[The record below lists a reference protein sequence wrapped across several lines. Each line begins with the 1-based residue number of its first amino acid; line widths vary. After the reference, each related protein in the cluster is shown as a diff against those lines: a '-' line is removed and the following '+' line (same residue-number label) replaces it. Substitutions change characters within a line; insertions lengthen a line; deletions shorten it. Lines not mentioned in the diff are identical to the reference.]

1 MLIADPAPFSAAA
14 LVPVPVPAALAS
26 VQGAA
31 PRRAEGGPNS
41 RALLDH
47 LARARLIDHADM
59 LTVLADH
66 ARSRVRVAEILLARR
81 LVDEHELYRAMA
93 SVWSMALIDPVA
105 EAPDPR
111 LVDLLGAETCLVEG
125 VLPWRNL
132 GAVTVFLCAHPESIA
147 RLRGRLVALFGPVC
161 FALAPRARIESCVNA
176 QRGPALARQAET
188 RLALSDSCR
197 DWDRGGARVLGA
209 GLAALAALSLLFPY
223 QTYVGALI
231 IVLAG
236 MVPVIG
242 LKLTALLIGLLSQGA
257 PAPAPAPAIAR
268 RPVVSV
274 IVALY
279 KEADIAGRLV
289 RRLGRLDYPH
299 DLLDVILAVEEDDAV
314 TLATLRRTRLPPWM
328 RVAVVPRGRIKT
340 KPRALNF
347 ALNLCRG
354 DIIGV
359 YDAEDAPEADQIS
372 KVVQRFHER
381 GSEVACLQGILDY
394 YNPQQN
400 WLARCFT
407 LEYGAWFRV
416 VLPGL
421 ARLGLPVPLGGTTLF
436 FRREALLALGG
447 WDAHNVTEDADLGMR
462 LARRGYRT
470 ELIGTV
476 TYEEANCRT
485 LPWIRQRSRWIKG
498 YMMTYAIHMRD
509 PIRLWHELGPKGF
522 AGFQILI
529 LGSLVQVLL
538 APLMWSAALIGL
550 FAPDQAPPLM
560 AALLAAMMPLTIA
573 SEFVSMAVLG
583 LGRWRSRQPI
593 GWLWLPTLIL
603 YFPLAALASYK
614 ALWEAVVQPFYWDK
628 TRHGHLHSAKGISAA
643 TPGKPAEAPSAP

>member
-1 MLIADPAPFSAAA
+1 MPHAAPAPASAA
-14 LVPVPVPAALAS
+14 PSPAPARAAGAGPRLA
-26 VQGAA
+26 A
-31 PRRAEGGPNS
+31 GGDGG
-41 RALLDH
+41 RTGALLDH
-47 LARARLIDHADM
+47 LAAARLIDHGSLLSLMAD
-59 LTVLADH
+59 LS
-66 ARSRVRVAEILLARR
+66 RSRARLSDLLLARR
-81 LVDEHELYRAMA
+81 MIGEDDLYRAMA
-93 SVWSMALIDPVA
+93 QVWSMATLDPLA
-105 EAPDPR
+105 QPPDPR
-111 LVDLLGAETCLVEG
+111 LLDRLGADACLSEG
-125 VLPWRNL
+125 LLPWRDL
-132 GAVTVFLCAHPESIA
+132 GAVTLILCAHPEDMA
-147 RLRGRLVALFGPVC
+147 RQRGRLTGIFGPVR
-161 FALAPRARIESCVNA
+161 FALAPRSRIEAAVNL
-176 QRGPALARQAET
+176 QRGRDLARRAET
-188 RLALSDSCR
+188 RLDSADSCR
-197 DWDRGGARVLGA
+197 DWSSGGARALSA
-209 GLAALAALSLLFPY
+209 GLAALGMAALMFPY
-223 QTYVGALI
+223 QVYVAALVV
-231 IVLAG
+231 VLAG
-236 MVPVIG
+236 MIPVIG
-242 LKLTALLIGLLSQGA
+242 LKLAALVVGLLPGA
-257 PAPAPAPAIAR
+257 GDRPPAPTVAR
-268 RPVVSV
+268 RPVVSI

-279 KEADIAGRLV
+279 QEADIAGRLI
-289 RRLGRLDYPH
+289 RRLGRLDYPQ
-299 DLLDVILAVEEDDAV
+299 DLMDVILAVEEDDAV

-354 DIIGV
+354 EIIGV
-359 YDAEDAPEADQIS
+359 YDAEDAPEPDQIT
-372 KVVQRFHER
+372 KVVQHFHAR
-381 GSEVACLQGILDY
+381 GPEVACLQGVLDF
-394 YNPQQN
+394 YNPTQN

-476 TYEEANCRT
+476 TFEEANCRT
-485 LPWIRQRSRWIKG
+485 LPWVRQRSRWIKG

-509 PIRLWHELGPKGF
+509 PRRLWHELGPRGF

-550 FAPDQAPPLM
+550 FAPQAAPPLM
-560 AALLAAMMPLTIA
+560 AALLVAMMPLTIA
-573 SEFVSMAVLG
+573 SELVSMAVLG

-628 TRHGHLHSAKGISAA
+628 TRHGHLHRAGGFRAA
-643 TPGKPAEAPSAP
+643 AAPGKPAEAP

>member
-1 MLIADPAPFSAAA
+1 ML
-14 LVPVPVPAALAS
+14 S
-26 VQGAA
+26 VL
-31 PRRAEGGPNS
+31 S
-41 RALLDH
+41 
-47 LARARLIDHADM
+47 
-59 LTVLADH
+59 DH
-66 ARSRVRVAEILLARR
+66 ARSRVRVADILLARR
-81 LVDEHELYRAMA
+81 MVEEGDLYHAMA
-93 SVWSMALIDPVA
+93 SVWSMSLIDPAADV
-105 EAPDPR
+105 PDPR

-125 VLPWRNL
+125 LLPWRNL
-132 GAVTVFLCAHPESIA
+132 GAVTVILFAHPEMIA
-147 RLRGRLVALFGPVC
+147 RHRERLTALFGPVRL
-161 FALAPRARIESCVNA
+161 ALAPRNRIEASVNA
-176 QRGPALARQAET
+176 QRGRALARQAET
-188 RLALSDSCR
+188 RLPLSDSCR
-197 DWDRGGARVLGA
+197 DWDRGGARVLSA
-209 GLAALAALSLLFPY
+209 GLTALAALALLFPY

-242 LKLTALLIGLLSQGA
+242 LKLAALLIGLFPHRVAAA
-257 PAPAPAPAIAR
+257 PTPAIAIAR

-314 TLATLRRTRLPPWM
+314 TLSTLQRTRLPAWM

-354 DIIGV
+354 EIIGV
-359 YDAEDAPEADQIS
+359 YDAEDAPEANQIS
-372 KVVQRFHER
+372 KVVQHFHER
-381 GSEVACLQGILDY
+381 GQEVACLQGMLDF
-394 YNPQQN
+394 YNPTQN

-421 ARLGLPVPLGGTTLF
+421 ARLGMPVPLGGTTLF

-470 ELIGTV
+470 ELIAT
-476 TYEEANCRT
+476 TTHEEANCHA

-498 YMMTYAIHMRD
+498 YMMTYAIHMRT
-509 PIRLWHELGPKGF
+509 PRLLWRELGPLGF
-522 AGFQILI
+522 AGLQILL

-538 APLMWSAALIGL
+538 APVMWSAALIGL
-550 FAPDQAPPLM
+550 LALPSAPPVLSW
-560 AALLAAMMPLTIA
+560 LLVAMMPLTIL
-573 SEFVSMAVLG
+573 SEIVSMAALG
-583 LGRWRSRQPI
+583 LGLHRSGQPI
-593 GWLWLPTLIL
+593 GRLWIPTLML

-614 ALWEAVVQPFYWDK
+614 ALWEAVMQPFYWDK
-628 TRHGHLHSAKGISAA
+628 TRHGHMAA
-643 TPGKPAEAPSAP
+643 AAPTGALGSLGRAGTRVGR